1 MERQFVEVIIAP
13 KVSAE
18 AQEVVKRK
26 KNVRLLECG
35 EWTSRSERLDFK
47 RVNGRFVSTRCRFRH
62 GWRG

>member
-18 AQEVVKRK
+18 AQEVMKRK

-35 EWTSRSERLDFK
+35 EWTSRSN
-47 RVNGRFVSTRCRFRH
+47 VWISNV
-62 GWRG
+62 